1 MPGWIRLCE
10 DSIDSNESAMVS
22 PARKVNI
29 VKKRT
34 KPFVRVQSDNFKR
47 VSASWRRPRG
57 IDSRTRRRFKG
68 TRPQPKIGFGSNKKT
83 RFLLPDGFRKYTIHN
98 LGDLESLVML
108 NRTYAAEIA
117 HNIGAK
123 KRIELIERAKQLSVK
138 VINADARIR
147 AVEN

>member
-1 MPGWIRLCE
+1 
-10 DSIDSNESAMVS
+10 MVR

-34 KPFVRVQSDNFKR
+34 KPFARVQSDRFKR
-47 VSASWRRPRG
+47 VDSSWRRPVG

-68 TRPQPKIGFGSNKKT
+68 TRPHPKIGYGSNKST
-83 RFLLPDGFRKYTIHN
+83 RFLLPDGFRKFTVHN
-98 LGDLESLVML
+98 AKELESLVVL

-123 KRIELIERAKQLSVK
+123 KRVELVERAKQLSIK
-138 VINADARIR
+138 VINADARLR
-147 AVEN
+147 SVEN

>member
-1 MPGWIRLCE
+1 
-10 DSIDSNESAMVS
+10 MVR

-34 KPFVRVQSDNFKR
+34 KPFVRVQSDRFKR
-47 VSASWRRPRG
+47 VPTSWRRPVG

-68 TRPQPKIGFGSNKKT
+68 TRPHAKIGYGSNKST
-83 RFLLPDGFRKYTIHN
+83 RFLLPDGFRKFTIHN
-98 LGDLESLVML
+98 KKDLESLLML

-117 HNIGAK
+117 HNVGAK
-123 KRIELIERAKQLSVK
+123 KRIELVERAKQLSIK
-138 VINADARIR
+138 VINADARVR

>member
-1 MPGWIRLCE
+1 
-10 DSIDSNESAMVS
+10 MVS

-34 KPFVRVQSDNFKR
+34 KPFIRVQSDRFKR
-47 VSASWRRPRG
+47 VPTSWRRPRG

-68 TRPQPKIGFGSNKKT
+68 TRPQPKIGFGSNKNT
-83 RFLLPDGFRKYTIHN
+83 RFLLPNGFRKFTVHN
-98 LGDLESLVML
+98 LAELESLVML

-123 KRIELIERAKQLSVK
+123 KRIELVKRASELNVN
-138 VINADARIR
+138 VINADARVR

>member
-1 MPGWIRLCE
+1 
-10 DSIDSNESAMVS
+10 MVR
-22 PARKVNI
+22 PALKVNI

-34 KPFVRVQSDNFKR
+34 KPFIRIQSDRFKR
-47 VSASWRRPRG
+47 

-68 TRPQPKIGFGSNKKT
+68 TRPHPKIGYGSNQKT
-83 RFLLPDGFRKYTIHN
+83 RFLLPDGFRKYTVQN
-98 LGDLESLVML
+98 LKDLEGLVML

-123 KRIELIERAKQLSVK
+123 KRVVLVERAQQLGIK
-138 VINADARIR
+138 VINADARVR

>member
-1 MPGWIRLCE
+1 M
-10 DSIDSNESAMVS
+10 MVS

-34 KPFVRVQSDNFKR
+34 KSFVRVQSDRFKR
-47 VSASWRRPRG
+47 VGASWRCPRG

-68 TRPQPKIGFGSNKKT
+68 TRPHPKIGYGSNKNT
-83 RFLLPDGFRKYTIHN
+83 RFLLPDGFRKFTVHN
-98 LGDLESLVML
+98 VKDLESLVML

-117 HNIGAK
+117 QNIGAK
-123 KRIELIERAKQLSVK
+123 KRVELVERAKQLSIK
-138 VINADARIR
+138 VVNADARVR